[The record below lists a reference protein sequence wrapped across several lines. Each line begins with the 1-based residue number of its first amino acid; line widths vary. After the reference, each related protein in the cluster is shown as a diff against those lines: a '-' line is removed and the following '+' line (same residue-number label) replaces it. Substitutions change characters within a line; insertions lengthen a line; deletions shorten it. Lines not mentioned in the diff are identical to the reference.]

1 MTYQLNLKVVE
12 LEKGDRV
19 FCKGWPSIP
28 MEVMGV
34 GMDYVTCK
42 WFTKY
47 GELQM
52 VNFKPEYL
60 MLYGYAGLVVIN
72 GVPICLN

>member
-1 MTYQLNLKVVE
+1 MFYQLTLKAIVF
-12 LEKGDRV
+12 EKGDRV
-19 FCKGWPSIP
+19 FCKGWPEIR
-28 MEVMGV
+28 MEVIGV

-42 WFTKY
+42 WFTRK

-60 MLYGYAGLVVIN
+60 MHYAYASLVVIN
-72 GVPICLN
+72 GRNVCLN